1 MGSSINCIIPKE
13 ENYSIEEIKQKLNN
27 VFSRLKIELL
37 HLKKYS
43 DFPENVDESWF
54 LILIPGGLNEPEY
67 IMGEGGS
74 FDIFIYKN
82 VVLIGCI
89 ERFGSLHFEEKNIS
103 EQLIKIMTEL
113 SEEFSSSNRLLI
125 GCKGT
130 REMDEVVDLAYYN
143 HADFNQICN
152 KMIELNGVPARNLN
166 DLKEKPWY
174 LK

>member
-1 MGSSINCIIPKE
+1 MA
-13 ENYSIEEIKQKLNN
+13 
-27 VFSRLKIELL
+27 
-37 HLKKYS
+37 
-43 DFPENVDESWF
+43 
-54 LILIPGGLNEPEY
+54 
-67 IMGEGGS
+67 EGGS
-74 FDIFIYKN
+74 FDISIYKN

-152 KMIELNGVPARNLN
+152 KMIELNGVPARTLN
-166 DLKEKPWY
+166 DLKEKSWY